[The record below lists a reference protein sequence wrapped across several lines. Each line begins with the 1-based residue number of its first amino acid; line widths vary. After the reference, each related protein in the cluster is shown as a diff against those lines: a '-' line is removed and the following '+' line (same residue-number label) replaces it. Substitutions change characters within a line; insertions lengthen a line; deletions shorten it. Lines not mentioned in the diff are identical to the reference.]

1 MNTLK
6 FSNGDTMPNLG
17 LGSWLSKPTEV
28 YDAVIEAVKSG
39 YRHIDCAYIYK
50 NEKEIGEALQ
60 FVFSEGIAKREE
72 LFITSKL
79 WNNFHAP
86 EQVETAIAK
95 SLKDLQLEYLDLYL
109 IHWPI
114 AFRNEQAKTADDLIS
129 LDEIPLTDTW
139 KAMERVKE
147 YGLTRHI
154 GVSNFSIPK
163 LNELIENSTIKPE
176 VNQVESHPYFQQ
188 DELIDFCKSQN
199 IIVTAYSPLGSRHLM
214 KSDETMTKNPVI
226 VNIAQKYNCTE
237 AQLILAWGMQRGT
250 AVIPKS
256 VNTERIHENYRSLQ
270 VQLDESDMS
279 ELAKL
284 NRNSRNA
291 KGLFAVIPG
300 GPYTYESIWDMPYTR
315 TFVYRE
321 S

>member
-6 FSNGDTMPNLG
+6 FSNGDTMPNIG

-50 NEKEIGEALQ
+50 NEKEIGETLQ

-86 EQVETAIAK
+86 EQVEPAIAK

-300 GPYTYESIWDMPYTR
+300 GPYTYESIWDMPHTR

>member
-86 EQVETAIAK
+86 EQVEPAIAK

-163 LNELIENSTIKPE
+163 LN
-176 VNQVESHPYFQQ
+176 
-188 DELIDFCKSQN
+188 ELIDFCKSQN

-300 GPYTYESIWDMPYTR
+300 GPYTYESIWDMPHTR

>member
-60 FVFSEGIAKREE
+60 FVFLEGIAKREE

-86 EQVETAIAK
+86 EQVEPAIAK

-237 AQLILAWGMQRGT
+237 AQLILAWGMQRCT

-300 GPYTYESIWDMPYTR
+300 GPYTYESIWDMPHTR

>member
-60 FVFSEGIAKREE
+60 FVFLEGIAKREE

-86 EQVETAIAK
+86 EQVEPAIAK

-300 GPYTYESIWDMPYTR
+300 GPYTYESIWDMPHTR

>member
-60 FVFSEGIAKREE
+60 FVFLEGIAKREE

-86 EQVETAIAK
+86 EQVEPAIAK

-300 GPYTYESIWDMPYTR
+300 GPYTYESIWDMPHTK